1 MFRSFA
7 VKSVMSAAAGAGI
20 FLFSPMTVQAV
31 AVTPSATASALA
43 TSAGRVT
50 PASDTDP
57 FIDLYT
63 GLTYPDAS
71 AGLSACDAEG
81 AYLVANGEGEV
92 PGYYCTVGNPDAGV
106 YNLWVVEWNP
116 NYCRTC

>member
-1 MFRSFA
+1 VFRSFA
-7 VKSVMSAAAGAGI
+7 VKSVMSVAAGIGI
-20 FLFSPMTVQAV
+20 FLFSPMTVQAIAV
-31 AVTPSATASALA
+31 APSTTTIALA
-43 TSAGRVT
+43 AIAGHAT

-63 GLTYPDAS
+63 GLTYPDTS

-81 AYLVANGEGEV
+81 AYLQANGQGEI
-92 PGYYCTVGNPDAGV
+92 PGYYCTLGNPNAGV